1 MYEKIAG
8 CRRSGYDERRI
19 MGSGMTIFHPYRF
32 FSRLA
37 CGGALAGAFL
47 AGVWPAAAAD
57 AGPVTAAG
65 WKLEVVHENL
75 SGVDNLALHPDG
87 TLYATREL
95 NRGRGQVVRLRNGR
109 VDTLIGGLNS
119 PDGLRLRGDVLYIT
133 EETADGRVLEYDLK
147 TGRQREIARLH
158 NPEGIGFLPDG
169 ELVVTEDTVNGR
181 IMRLN
186 AHGVVDVVTGGLSRP
201 EGIVVTP
208 DGTLIFC
215 ESITGRVVAWRDG
228 EMNVLMHDLDEP
240 DQIALGADG
249 EIWVTEDTRSGRLLR
264 YQDGLAEITVSG
276 LSEPQGVV
284 PLGPREVLVAEQG
297 RGRILRVTGVK
308 P

>member
-1 MYEKIAG
+1 
-8 CRRSGYDERRI
+8 

-32 FSRLA
+32 FNRLA
-37 CGGALAGAFL
+37 RGGALAGAFL
-47 AGVWPAAAAD
+47 AGAWTVAAAD
-57 AGPVTAAG
+57 AGPVAAAG
-65 WKLEVVHENL
+65 WKLAVVQANL

-95 NRGRGQVVRLRNGR
+95 SRGRGQVVRLRNGR

-119 PDGLRLRGDVLYIT
+119 PDGLRLRGDILYVT
-133 EETADGRVLEYDLK
+133 EETVDGRVLEYGLK
-147 TGRQREIARLH
+147 TRQQREIARLH
-158 NPEGIGFLPDG
+158 SPEGIGFLPDG
-169 ELVVTEDTVNGR
+169 EMVVTEDTMNGR

-186 AHGVVDVVTGGLSRP
+186 ANGVVDILTGGLSRP
-201 EGIVVTP
+201 EGIAVKP
-208 DGTLIFC
+208 DGTLLFC
-215 ESITGRVVAWRDG
+215 ETVTGRVIAWRDG
-228 EMNVLMHDLDEP
+228 EMDVLMHDLDEP

-249 EIWVTEDTRSGRLLR
+249 EIWVTEDTRAGRLIR
-264 YQDGLAEITVSG
+264 YQDGLAEIAVSD
-276 LSEPQGVV
+276 LSGPQGIV